1 MISDACTPQI
11 EPDISIRTVEDKTVL
26 IIDIMPGKFRQYYI
40 TSKGKERSSYVRIN
54 GTSRPAD
61 DRKLHELELERNII

>member
-1 MISDACTPQI
+1 M
-11 EPDISIRTVEDKTVL
+11 VEDKTVL
-26 IIDIMPGKFRQYYI
+26 IIDIMPGKFRPYYI
-40 TSKGKERSSYVRIN
+40 TSKGKERSSYMRIN